1 MPKNFF
7 EKHAKLVL
15 LVINSIF
22 IALLIFVLKL
32 DILQDTP
39 TSEKYS
45 VIDRVSYQMRCDG
58 KRHIRLRENQ
68 PNQDSFRVP
77 PYDPS
82 QKYRFR
88 TDADGFI
95 EPSKI
100 HEKADLNIF
109 FMGGSTTECETVD
122 EFNRFPYL
130 VGRIIEK
137 KTGKKVNSYN
147 AGKSGNDSLHT
158 INNLI
163 NKVVPLKPDIIVRM
177 DNINDLS
184 TLLYEASY
192 WNKNKTRSNLG
203 CFSKNSSSLR
213 NARNEWEESPFV
225 NMIFDANHQAQIK
238 QEHRKVL
245 KMFIAIVRGIG
256 ATPVIMTQVNHI
268 ENDPNFS
275 TGHGDAE
282 FNRAYRQLYID
293 FHNLTRQVAKEEK
306 VLLIDLAKK
315 VEGSEKFIYDAIH
328 FNNEGS
334 KVVAE
339 VIAKELEV
347 IVKNKR

>member
-1 MPKNFF
+1 MQKNFF
-7 EKHAKLVL
+7 EKHSKLVL

-32 DILQDTP
+32 DIFQDTP

-45 VIDRVSYQMRCDG
+45 VIDRVNYQVRCEG
-58 KRHIRLRENQ
+58 KRHIRLRENK
-68 PNQDSFRVP
+68 PNQDTFRVP

-82 QKYRFR
+82 QKYRVR

-137 KTGKKVNSYN
+137 KTGKKINSYN

-158 INNLI
+158 INNLV

-192 WNKNKTRSNLG
+192 WNKNKTRSHLG
-203 CFSKNSSSLR
+203 CFSKDYSSFR
-213 NARNEWEESPFV
+213 NASNEWSDSPFV
-225 NMIFDANHQAQIK
+225 NMILDSNHQALIK

-256 ATPVIMTQVNHI
+256 ATPVIMTQANRI

-282 FNRAYRQLYID
+282 FNRVYRQLYLD
-293 FHNLTRQVAKEEK
+293 FHALTRQVAKEEK
-306 VLLIDLAKK
+306 VLLIDLATK
-315 VEGSEKFIYDAIH
+315 VKGSEEFIYDAIH
-328 FNNEGS
+328 LNNEGS
-334 KVVAE
+334 KLVAE
-339 VIAKELEV
+339 IVAKELEA